1 MAKTKIFENY
11 DSFFKR
17 EDKSINGVTEHFAKK
32 HSIDLDLDNE
42 NYGCWNCK
50 GCRYCEYCKD
60 CMGCFN
66 CKDCNECNDCYEC
79 YDWEACENE

>member
-1 MAKTKIFENY
+1 MAKTQIFENY
-11 DSFFKR
+11 ESFLNR
-17 EDKSINGVTEHFAKK
+17 DDKSINGVTEDFVKK
-32 HSIDLDLDNE
+32 HGIDLDVDNG

-50 GCRYCEYCKD
+50 DCRYCEYCKD

-66 CKDCNECNDCYEC
+66 CKDCNDCYECYQC